1 MDHTAIKRIEELAA
15 AGNDITDKHALYIPA
30 AVVPSGCDVKSLEH
44 LMERPAHQRLC
55 YDTERLEDFCTYVK
69 EESLSEGNTAVF
81 VAPDG
86 SGAEGIIDCGMHDT
100 PLWGHHRAQL
110 AMKRSP
116 EYAGLLNA
124 CARDLDQRSLVD
136 WLEDWSPIIQ
146 PMMDDE
152 TGLTVAQAIQ
162 KIRKVDINAQAKKS
176 SEVGNFSEG
185 RSTFEKIEAQC
196 GEGTPPA
203 LFEITCQPYP
213 HTRMRNIR
221 ARLSLK
227 TGAGAPMFR
236 LRIIAEEALKKE
248 IAEEIELEI
257 KTRLSGSGVRLFVG
271 SAEKKG

>member
-1 MDHTAIKRIEELAA
+1 MDKTAIQRIEELAA
-15 AGNDITDKHALYIPA
+15 SATARDLTQEHVPAL
-30 AVVPSGCDVKSLEH
+30 VVPSGCDIKSIEH
-44 LMERPAHQRLC
+44 LMERPAHQRLR
-55 YDTERLEDFCTYVK
+55 YDTERLEDFCAYVK
-69 EESLSEGNTAVF
+69 EEALSEGNTVVF

-100 PLWGHHRAQL
+100 PLWGYHRAQL

-116 EYAGLLNA
+116 EYDGLLNA

-185 RSTFEKIEAQC
+185 RSTFEQIEAKC

-203 LFEITCQPYP
+203 LFGITCQPYP

-248 IAEEIELEI
+248 IAEEIELVI
-257 KTRLSGSGVRLFVG
+257 KTRLSSSDVRLFVG
-271 SAEKKG
+271 GVKKQG